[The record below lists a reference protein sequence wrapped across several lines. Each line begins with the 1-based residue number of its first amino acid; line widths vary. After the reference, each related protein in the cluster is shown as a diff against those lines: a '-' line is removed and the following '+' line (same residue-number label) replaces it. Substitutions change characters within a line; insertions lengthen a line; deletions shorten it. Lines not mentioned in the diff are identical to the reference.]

1 MDLLLMELSQFVENL
16 IRNVDGVFLFRCS
29 CNLGACTI
37 IMAELWTIYKG
48 MQTAKD
54 HKFIRIEVNDLSLVM
69 SLIWIITCI
78 AYFEEIYIA

>member
-1 MDLLLMELSQFVENL
+1 
-16 IRNVDGVFLFRCS
+16 
-29 CNLGACTI
+29 
-37 IMAELWTIYKG
+37 MAELWTIYKG